1 MTTLPSHGL
10 APTREVLSNGAGVV
24 VKESTTTPAV
34 TLNVSVPA
42 GSICDP
48 ENTVGSSYFLSRVI
62 DRGTARRSADAIA
75 EDLDGRGVALGIT
88 VTRHAMTF
96 VCTCLSEDF
105 EAVLDLVADVVSGAT
120 CPEEEVVKRRGEIIT
135 AIRQDE
141 DNPAV
146 RAVEELMS
154 VLYGSTHPYGWR
166 TKGYVRSIE
175 RIGRSALLDFHRARF
190 SPSGLSLVVVG
201 DVEPTAAVAAASRA
215 FGDWRNEAAEES
227 QLPPVPLSRD
237 RRCIVLPMMNK
248 AQADIAYGF
257 TTIAR
262 SDPAYYA
269 YWVMNNILGQY
280 GLGGR
285 LGHKIRERQGMAY
298 YAFSALDANV
308 AAGPLVV
315 RAGVSPSN
323 VDRAVRSIDEEIQ
336 TMASEGVTEDELADS
351 KRYLI
356 GSIPRMLETNAGI
369 AAFLQTTQLF
379 DLGLDYDRRLPELL
393 GTVTRDQV
401 CQAAQRTLSPERAAI
416 VIAGPY
422 GSAGADD
429 SARPPA
435 VASVGQ
441 TGAGPHTR

>member
-10 APTREVLSNGAGVV
+10 APTREVLSNGAAIV

-34 TLNVSVPA
+34 TLNVSVQA
-42 GSICDP
+42 GSIHDP
-48 ENTVGSSYFLSRVI
+48 EHAVGSSYFLSRVI

-75 EDLDGRGVALGIT
+75 EDLDGRGVALGAT

-96 VCTCLSEDF
+96 VCTCLTEDF
-105 EAVLDLVADVVSGAT
+105 EGVLDLVADVVRGAT

-146 RAVEELMS
+146 RAVEELMG
-154 VLYGSTHPYGWR
+154 VLYGSTHPYGRR
-166 TKGYVRSIE
+166 TKGDVRSVE
-175 RIGRSALLDFHRARF
+175 HIGRSALLDFHRARIA
-190 SPSGLSLVVVG
+190 PSALSLVVVG
-201 DVEPTAAVAAASRA
+201 DVEPPAAVAAASRA
-215 FGDWRNEAAEES
+215 FGDWRNEAAEAS

-298 YAFSALDANV
+298 YAFSGLDANV

-323 VDRAVRSIDEEIQ
+323 VDRAVRSIDEEIE
-336 TMASEGVTEDELADS
+336 TMASEGVTDDELADS

-393 GTVTRDQV
+393 GTVTRNQV

-435 VASVGQ
+435 EASVGQ
-441 TGAGPHTR
+441 TGAGPRT